1 MIAGRV
7 RSGKESIM
15 TEYKSG
21 YISIVGRP
29 NVGKSTLLNA
39 ILGVKVA
46 ITTPKPQTTRQRIA
60 GILHHEG
67 GQIVYLDTPG
77 LHEAKGGLNKFMV
90 DEALAAIPD
99 ADLVYF
105 LPEMKPAWV
114 KDETWQL
121 SRSDQEIIKR
131 FEGLEAPVFCVFNKA
146 DLYRPAALQWII
158 NTLESMDVFSRV
170 FIISAQNRTGIDMLV
185 DASKAL
191 MPPGPP
197 YYPDDQV
204 TDKQVDFQ
212 IAEIVR
218 EKLIMATQQEVPY
231 ASTVVVEDMRQ
242 REDRDILEISAS
254 IIVGRDSQ
262 KGIIIGKGGKKLK
275 DIGTNARRELEAA
288 MGQKVFLQLFVKV
301 KKNWSDD
308 PSSLRNLGYT

>member
-1 MIAGRV
+1 M
-7 RSGKESIM
+7 KEHR
-15 TEYKSG
+15 SG

-39 ILGVKVA
+39 ILGTKVA

-60 GILHHEG
+60 GVLHYDN

-77 LHEAKGGLNKFMV
+77 LHQAKGGLNKFMV

-105 LPEMKPAWV
+105 LPEMKPSWV
-114 KDETWQL
+114 KDADWQM
-121 SRSDQEIIKR
+121 SRADQEIIKR

-146 DLYRPAALQWII
+146 DLYKPEALQWVI
-158 NTLESMDVFSRV
+158 NTLETMDIFAKVFV
-170 FIISAQNRTGIDMLV
+170 VSAQNHTGVDMLV
-185 DASKAL
+185 EASKAL
-191 MPPGPP
+191 MPEGPP
-197 YYPDDQV
+197 YFPEDQI

-218 EKLIMATQQEVPY
+218 EKIIMATQQEVPY

-262 KGIIIGKGGKKLK
+262 KGIIIGKGGQKLR
-275 DIGTNARRELEAA
+275 DIGTKARRELEAT

>member
-1 MIAGRV
+1 
-7 RSGKESIM
+7 M

-39 ILGVKVA
+39 ILGTKVA

-60 GILHHEG
+60 GVLHHEH

-77 LHEAKGGLNKFMV
+77 LHQAKGGLNKFMV

-105 LPEMKPAWV
+105 LPEMKPSWV
-114 KDETWQL
+114 RDANWQL
-121 SRSDQEIIKR
+121 SQSDQEIIKR

-146 DLYRPAALQWII
+146 DLYQPEALQWVI
-158 NTLESMDVFSRV
+158 NTLETMDIFARV
-170 FIISAQNRTGIDMLV
+170 FVISAQNRTGLDMLIE
-185 DASKAL
+185 ASKAL
-191 MPPGPP
+191 MPEGPP
-197 YYPDDQV
+197 YFPDDQI

-218 EKLIMATQQEVPY
+218 EKIIMATEQEVPY
-231 ASTVVVEDMRQ
+231 ATTVVVEDMRQ
-242 REDRDILEISAS
+242 REDRDILEIRAS
-254 IIVGRDSQ
+254 IIVSRDSQ
-262 KGIIIGKGGKKLK
+262 KGIIIGKGGQKLK
-275 DIGTNARRELEAA
+275 DIGTKARRELEAT

-308 PSSLRNLGYT
+308 PSSLRNLGYS